1 MGSNDDIYN
10 RVLDTIDEVLDE
22 KVIMLSEYFYFG
34 YMFLMKFYESSDC
47 YDLLQ
52 SIREYY
58 TASLMELDREHEIYE
73 NFISYFDTLNDEG
86 NFECADLEEID
97 TTLDS
102 IESMVDI
109 RILNHSKVYNFF
121 FEMLES
127 DQIRNRSYRA
137 IKYNALLTQEKE
149 NKILSILK

>member
-73 NFISYFDTLNDEG
+73 EFISYFDTLNEEG
-86 NFECADLEEID
+86 KFEYADLEEID
-97 TTLDS
+97 STLDS
-102 IESMVDI
+102 LESMVDI

-127 DQIRNRSYRA
+127 DRIRNRSYRA
-137 IKYNALLTQEKE
+137 IKHKALLTKEKE

>member
-1 MGSNDDIYN
+1 MDNNDIYN
-10 RVLDTIDEVLDE
+10 RVLDNIMEVEDE
-22 KVIMLSEYFYFG
+22 KVIMLSEYFYFC
-34 YMFLMKFYESSDC
+34 YMFLMRFYQSSDC

-73 NFISYFDTLNDEG
+73 EFISYLESLRKKG
-86 NFECADLEEID
+86 KFECTELDEMD

-109 RILNHSKVYNFF
+109 RILKHSKVYNFF

-127 DQIRNRSYRA
+127 DRIRNRSYRA
-137 IKYNALLTQEKE
+137 IKYKALLTQEKE